1 MAVNYAIW
9 VVLCLQALGEG
20 SALLLVA
27 GLVEQGEHVALVGL
41 HARLVVRVDTEHVA
55 AHAAGFKMP
64 RIT

>member
-41 HARLVVRVDTEHVA
+41 HSGLVEGVDT
-55 AHAAGFKMP
+55 
-64 RIT
+64 